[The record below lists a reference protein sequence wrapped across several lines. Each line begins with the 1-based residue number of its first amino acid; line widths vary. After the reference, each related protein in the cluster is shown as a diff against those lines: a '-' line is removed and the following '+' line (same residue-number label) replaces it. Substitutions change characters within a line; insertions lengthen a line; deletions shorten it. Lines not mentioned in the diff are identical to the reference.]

1 MLNSFCTEEQR
12 FVHLSLNIH
21 RVEFCSEIT
30 SYVAKIFQSA
40 NLNTQHASQ
49 EKKRRVCYRKL
60 FKIGIF
66 FNLIEFIFIKMV
78 YQVVNIVYECCV

>member
-12 FVHLSLNIH
+12 FVHLSLNFH

-30 SYVAKIFQSA
+30 SYVAEIFQNA

-49 EKKRRVCYRKL
+49 EKRRRACYRKL

-66 FNLIEFIFIKMV
+66 LLNRV
-78 YQVVNIVYECCV
+78 YFYKNGILNGEYCICV